1 MRNKKVE
8 LLAPAGNV
16 EAFYGAVHRE
26 QMQSIWEEIDLA
38 HVHML
43 RIFRKMNW
51 WTVSD
56 MLTCWAEKY
65 ILP

>member
-1 MRNKKVE
+1 MRKHFTE
-8 LLAPAGNV
+8 P
-16 EAFYGAVHRE
+16 YTRE